1 MRIVTDDVA
10 AGSASSNELGGKGQ
24 GLVRLRSLGLAVPRF
39 VVVTSRVFD
48 DAVDRSRWL
57 EPLLAGLEAA
67 QWNALVEASN
77 RIADRI
83 RATGCPAEL
92 REELQATLKKRGLA
106 GARLAVRS
114 SAVGED
120 SARHSFA
127 GVMESRLNVPAR
139 DVPDAI
145 VDVWVSAVSARALA
159 YRQRKGLPLRHV
171 RTAVVV
177 QEMVPAVS
185 AGVLFTLD
193 PARRDAR
200 GARRTVSRASS
211 VIVAGWGLGEGV
223 VQDSVGTDTYRFDED
238 GAVVRGEIGSKTSRI
253 VPSAAGGTHDE
264 DVPEPLRWRSVL
276 SDDQVRCLADVGVAL
291 ERALGTPQDVEW
303 AFDAEARLLV
313 LQSRPIVR
321 PKPSP
326 RIIEPALTADGHRVW
341 DNSNIVESYPGVTL
355 PLTFSFVRS
364 AYAQAFRR
372 ACAAFFPLANPLE
385 ARPHLVANLLGLLDG
400 RVYYN
405 LLNWYE
411 MFSYLARP
419 ERHRR
424 TWDRMIGVQ
433 TGASAPA
440 PGSVRPL
447 HVRAMA
453 AFGALRVLLGVRRI
467 ARRFARL
474 FEEFYRQRRGIAEPT
489 SPMALAIRYRVIE
502 QEAARF
508 WHLTLFIDLCAMRY
522 HEWLAALV
530 ARWFPGQDD
539 LADRLLAGEKGVES
553 VAPARSL
560 ATLVER
566 VQAEPRWRQQFAQS
580 DDTELWRALHRE
592 AFLAP
597 LREAIEDHVDRFGD
611 RGIEELKLETTT
623 FRVEPQ
629 RLLGVI
635 RRALDAGT
643 GSSVETRRERQRERR
658 RAAEAGVARR
668 LGGVRRVVFQ
678 IVLGR
683 AREAIRSRENMR
695 FARSRL
701 FGLVRGVFRRLAETL
716 VEAGV
721 LADPSDVFYLTTDEV
736 LGHVEG
742 TAVTRDLQALV
753 SLRRGE
759 YAEFARRSPADRL
772 ETTGLPCL
780 SPLPQAESEPA
791 DGCRLEGTGC
801 SAGAVTGVAHVVHDP
816 GGASVRHDQV
826 LVARSTDPG
835 WVFLMMAS
843 AGLVAE
849 RGSPLSHTAII
860 GRELGIPTVVGVE
873 GATARIPDG
882 ATLTI
887 DGSTGEV
894 QWV

>member
-1 MRIVTDDVA
+1 
-10 AGSASSNELGGKGQ
+10 L

-48 DAVDRSRWL
+48 DTVERARAL
-57 EPLLAGLEAA
+57 EPLLAGLDTAE
-67 QWNALVEASN
+67 WDALVEASR
-77 RIADRI
+77 RISDRI
-83 RATGCPAEL
+83 RASGCPAEL
-92 REELQATLKKRGLA
+92 RAELQGALEERGLA
-106 GARLAVRS
+106 ETRLAVRS

-127 GVMESRLNVPAR
+127 GVMESRLNVTAEGLS
-139 DVPDAI
+139 DAL
-145 VDVWVSAVSARALA
+145 VDVWVSAFSARALA
-159 YRQRKGLPLRHV
+159 YRQRKGLTLRHV
-171 RTAVVV
+171 RTAVIV

-193 PARRDAR
+193 PGRRGSA
-200 GARRTVSRASS
+200 GGRRTVARASS

-223 VQDSVGTDTYRFDED
+223 VQGSVDTDTYRFDED
-238 GAVVRGEIGSKTSRI
+238 GGVVRGAVGPKTSRV
-253 VPSAAGGTHDE
+253 VPSESGGTHDE
-264 DVPEPLRWRSVL
+264 AVPESLRRRSVL
-276 SDDQVRCLADVGVAL
+276 ADDQVRRLADVGVAI

-303 AFDAEARLLV
+303 AFDAFGRLLV
-313 LQSRPIVR
+313 LQARPILR
-321 PKPSP
+321 PEPSP
-326 RIIEPALTADGHRVW
+326 RINEPAATNDDHRVW
-341 DNSNIVESYPGVTL
+341 DNSNIVESYPGLTL
-355 PLTFSFVRS
+355 PLTFSFVRN

-385 ARPHLVANLLGLLDG
+385 ARPHLFANLLGLLDG

-419 ERHRR
+419 ERHRK
-424 TWDRMIGVQ
+424 TWDRMVGVRD
-433 TGASAPA
+433 GAPA
-440 PGSVRPL
+440 VAPESVRPL
-447 HVRAMA
+447 RVRVTA
-453 AFGALRVLLGVRRI
+453 ALGALRVLLGIRRI

-474 FEEFYRQRRGIAEPT
+474 FEEFYQRRRGVSEPT
-489 SPMALAIRYRVIE
+489 SPMGLAIRYRVIE

-530 ARWFPGQDD
+530 ARWLPGHDA
-539 LADRLLAGEKGVES
+539 LADRLLAGEEGVES

-560 ATLVER
+560 GALVER
-566 VQAEPRWRQQFAQS
+566 VRAEPRWRERFVEGDDAQ
-580 DDTELWRALHRE
+580 LWRALHRE
-592 AFLAP
+592 TSLAP
-597 LREAIEDHVDRFGD
+597 LREAIEEHVDRFGD
-611 RGIEELKLETTT
+611 RGIEELKLETIT
-623 FRVEPQ
+623 FREEPR

-635 RRALDAGT
+635 RRALDAGA
-643 GSSVETRRERQRERR
+643 GSSVETRRELPRERR
-658 RAAEAGVARR
+658 REAQAVVARR
-668 LGGVRRVVFQ
+668 LGGLRRLVFQ
-678 IVLGR
+678 VVLGR

-721 LADPSDVFYLTTDEV
+721 LADPSDVFYLTTDEA

-742 TAVTRDLQALV
+742 TALTRDLQALV
-753 SLRRGE
+753 TLRRGE
-759 YAEFARRSPADRL
+759 YAEFARRSPADRV
-772 ETTGLPCL
+772 ETTGLPGL
-780 SPLPQAESEPA
+780 SSLPLVEREPA
-791 DGCRLEGTGC
+791 DGRRLEGIGC
-801 SAGAVTGVAHVVHDP
+801 SAGAVTGVAHVVRDP
-816 GGASVRHDQV
+816 AGASVRRDQV

-835 WVFLMMAS
+835 WVFLMMSA

-860 GRELGIPTVVGVE
+860 GRELGLPTVVGVE
-873 GATARIPDG
+873 GATARIPHG

-887 DGSTGEV
+887 DGSTGAV
-894 QWV
+894 RWQ